1 MAKAFKKK
9 GNPTDEIPSVTNTE
23 VVDGVTYGVAD
34 YNGRKTYFNMPE
46 TDPEKVNYYGSG
58 ANTPTPV
65 QDSELNPHLFPGYN
79 PKSGTID
86 NSNATSTADI
96 LTPSQ
101 EKKVGKAFRKEITFN
116 KSMATNGSN
125 DVTQS
130 DLDIANKAR
139 LQLNPLATPF
149 TMDQANQMLVPKY
162 NVGEQ
167 EMLRNDQDPN
177 NPQYASM
184 SFVPFANNVMPGDEA
199 FLASMRDATFAQQ
212 NFNQEEIDQNITNM
226 MRQSGMTYDQAYK
239 NIYGNAPTGTVPE
252 KFASLTAQRSNV
264 VPESQEQID
273 KRINEL
279 VTSGL
284 TKEQATSQILS
295 EQNVYDPITGKYT
308 TRISSPA
315 NSVVTKED
323 IMNNPK
329 FYGGANN
336 LNPLPEN
343 VFMGYGATN
352 DVRNDFR
359 SPIIRSENYTN
370 IKFRNEYPK
379 TWKSTPNITIPVAQS
394 ANQTVQSV
402 QNTTSNQSVTESL
415 PEDTPHY
422 TAMDWLNAGLRS
434 NDLFGESLAHNS
446 NRSVKSAAWSKN
458 PVSLSRLK
466 YDISAREQDI
476 NPLINPNHK
485 QLISQLSDKEYIKVD
500 KILQGIENGTLEPIE
515 PGGYIYKYFDD
526 GWEWYFNKKTYKRD
540 RSLQAVDGTFK

>member
-9 GNPTDEIPSVTNTE
+9 GNPTETIPVATTIEKVGDTE
-23 VVDGVTYGVAD
+23 YGVAD
-34 YNGRKTYFNMPE
+34 YMGRKTYF
-46 TDPEKVNYYGSG
+46 EKDDNGVFSI
-58 ANTPTPV
+58 PS
-65 QDSELNPHLFPGYN
+65 QDSELNPHFFPGYDK
-79 PKSGTID
+79 KSGTID
-86 NSNATSTADI
+86 NSTAVQRPDI

-101 EKKVGKAFRKEITFN
+101 EKKVGKAFRKEIQFN
-116 KSMATNGSN
+116 KS
-125 DVTQS
+125 
-130 DLDIANKAR
+130 LEKAG
-139 LQLNPLATPF
+139 Q
-149 TMDQANQMLVPKY
+149 Y
-162 NVGEQ
+162 NIGEQ

-359 SPIIRSENYTN
+359 SPIIGSENYTN

-415 PEDTPHY
+415 PEDTTDY
-422 TAMDWLNAGLRS
+422 TFMDWLNAGLSS

-446 NRSVKSAAWSKN
+446 NRPVKSAAWSKN

-540 RSLQAVDGTFK
+540 RSLQHVDGTFK